1 MTQEIDGS
9 NLIDTVTSIPGAVSR
24 RTVLKAMGSMAAMAL
39 APSVLA
45 QEAAAP
51 IAIRKIHSFGLKV
64 SNVERSAEFYQG
76 LFGMPVQARIG
87 NTVILRV
94 GDGPTF
100 FSLNPLR
107 ARETPGISYIGLSV
121 DNFDPDE
128 LSTAL
133 TRHGLVRGPNLPP
146 GQPQLSFANRIWT
159 VTRPG
164 PRGTTN
170 TRDLFFAD
178 SEGLTFQ
185 LCSTD
190 HCGGGGEIGQQCP
203 TPEPAPTEG
212 LMQLVDINHFTN
224 FMSNSQ
230 RANDFYRRVF
240 GLDYLAYQGPTM
252 PTVSVG
258 DGKQFL
264 MFVGGAEEGRPSRA
278 ARIDHASLSVA
289 DFDVDA
295 ILGKL
300 TDYGLTAREDPSDTP
315 ALSHWVSMR
324 MPERGGA
331 EGGTPELY
339 FSDPDGIHIQLQHV
353 DYCGGGGYLGDDC
366 SQA

>member
-1 MTQEIDGS
+1 M
-9 NLIDTVTSIPGAVSR
+9 VTRISQATTLPR
-24 RTVLKAMGSMAAMAL
+24 RTMLKAMGGAAAMAMM
-39 APSVLA
+39 PSVLA
-45 QEAAAP
+45 QQGTAAP
-51 IAIRKIHSFGLKV
+51 IPIRKIHNFGLRV
-64 SNVERSAEFYQG
+64 SDVRRSLQFYQG
-76 LFGMPVQARIG
+76 LFGMPVQSRVG
-87 NTVILRV
+87 NTVCLQV
-94 GDGPTF
+94 GDGPIF
-100 FSLNPLR
+100 FSLTPVR
-107 ARETPGISYIGLSV
+107 GRETPGITHIGVSV
-121 DNFDPDE
+121 EDYDPDE

-133 TRHGLVRGPNLPP
+133 TQHGLSRGPNLPP

-164 PRGTTN
+164 TSGTTN

-178 SEGLTFQ
+178 AEGLTFQ
-185 LCSTD
+185 LCSPN
-190 HCGGGGEIGQQCP
+190 HCGGGGEVGEQCP
-203 TPEPAPTEG
+203 HPEASPTEG
-212 LMQLVDINHFTN
+212 IMQLVDINHFTN
-224 FMSNSQ
+224 FMSNSP
-230 RANDFYRRVF
+230 RANQFYRELF

-252 PTVSVG
+252 PTVGVG

-278 ARIDHASLSVA
+278 ARIDHVSLSVT

-300 TDYGLTAREDPSDTP
+300 TDYGLTAREDASETP
-315 ALSHWVSMR
+315 PLSHWVSMR

-353 DYCGGGGYLGDDC
+353 DYCGGGGILGDQC
-366 SQA
+366 G